1 MGATLTTL
9 GAILKDY
16 YLPPVTEQLN
26 NAILLLT
33 RINPSAEELF
43 GNQAVLPLHSKRS
56 SGIGVAAE
64 GAALPSAGSQG
75 YEKAVFD
82 LKYLYGRVEVTGPS
96 QAKTASTAGAFLQ
109 SMKSELDGIRKDL
122 QKDLARQV
130 YGSGLGNGLIAKCG
144 TTTASRTVVLNDK
157 EAITKGQIYVNM
169 VIDIVASN
177 GTPITDGTDRTVT
190 DVDVT
195 NGQITI
201 DSTGNVVTTSSS
213 HYIAR
218 ANGAGAEI
226 TGLTEIVSTSANTS
240 LGGLDET
247 ATGKSFWANQRAT
260 GSSVSFDVLNTA
272 FNTIKVFAG
281 DDPSLLATSFGVE
294 RAIYNLFT
302 SNMRYVDTQE
312 LKGGWKGIMWKNL
325 PIVGD
330 LEHPWG
336 RFHLLCEDH
345 LKVFSPRDWHFIDDD
360 GLTIRMVSGY
370 DKAEALLRRYINLGV
385 RKRNCQYV
393 LSGISGD
400 AGV

>member
-9 GAILKDY
+9 GNILKDY

-33 RINPSAEELF
+33 RINPSAEDLF
-43 GNQAVLPLHSKRS
+43 GNQAVLPLHTKRS

-64 GAALPSAGSQG
+64 GAALPSAGAQG

-96 QAKTASTAGAFLQ
+96 QAKTASSAGAFLQ
-109 SMKSELDGIRKDL
+109 SMKSELDGIRRDL

-144 TTTASRTVVLNDK
+144 TTTDSRTVVLNDK

-169 VIDIVASN
+169 VINITDVN
-177 GTPITDGTDRTVT
+177 GTPITDGTSRTVT

-213 HYIAR
+213 HYVSR
-218 ANGAGAEI
+218 AGGAGAEI
-226 TGLTEIVSTSANTS
+226 LGLTEIVSTATKTI
-240 LGGLDET
+240 GGIDET
-247 ATGKSFWANQRAT
+247 ATGKKFWANQRSTSA
-260 GSSVSFDVLNTA
+260 SVSFDVLNSA
-272 FNTIKVFAG
+272 FNTIKVFSG
-281 DDPSLLATSFGVE
+281 DDPSLLATSFGIE
-294 RAIYNLFT
+294 RQIYNLFT
-302 SNMRYVDTQE
+302 TNMRYVDTQD

-336 RFHLLCEDH
+336 RFHLVCEEH
-345 LKVFSPRDWHFIDDD
+345 LRVFSPQDWHFIDDD
-360 GLTIRMVSGY
+360 GLTIRMVAGY
-370 DKAEALLRRYINLGV
+370 DKAEAVLRRYINLGV
-385 RKRNCQYV
+385 RKRNCQLV
-393 LSGISGD
+393 VSGVSGD
-400 AGV
+400 TGV